1 MKNMGD
7 YHDLYLK
14 KDVLADVFERFIDTC
29 LKFYKL
35 DPSDYFS
42 SPGLRWDTMLK
53 LIGVKLEKFIDV
65 DTYLFTEKRLRG
77 GISYIAK
84 RGSEASN
91 KYLKD
96 YDSTKPSKFLPH
108 LDMNN
113 LYGWAIEW
121 LSSLWGI

>member
-1 MKNMGD
+1 
-7 YHDLYLK
+7 
-14 KDVLADVFERFIDTC
+14 
-29 LKFYKL
+29 
-35 DPSDYFS
+35 
-42 SPGLRWDTMLK
+42 MLK
-53 LIGVKLEKFIDV
+53 LIGVKLEKLIDV
-65 DTYLFTEKRLRG
+65 DMYLFTEKRLRG

-96 YDSTKPSKFLPH
+96 YDPTKPLKFLPH

-121 LSSLWGI
+121 LSSLWWI